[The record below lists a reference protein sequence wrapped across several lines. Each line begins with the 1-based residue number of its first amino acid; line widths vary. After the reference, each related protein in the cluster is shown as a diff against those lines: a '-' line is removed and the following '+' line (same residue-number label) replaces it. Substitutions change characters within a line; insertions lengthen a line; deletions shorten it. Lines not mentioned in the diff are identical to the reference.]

1 MKNRSTWVQ
10 DVEEALRKLG
20 GKSHLDKI
28 YGIVKEI
35 RIKNG
40 SSLGNYRAWVRNAIY
55 QNSRG
60 KGYNLFNTP
69 KIRSGI
75 WLLNKKD

>member
-1 MKNRSTWVQ
+1 MQIKNTWVR
-10 DVEEALRKLG
+10 DVEEALP
-20 GKSHLDKI
+20 SHRFYQDGLYRLI
-28 YGIVKEI
+28 SLKEI

-40 SSLGNYRAWVRNAIY
+40 SSLGDYRAWVRNAIY

-75 WLLNKKD
+75 WQLNKKG